1 MWPAFL
7 VFDLRYLLKQRRRT
21 FITVV
26 SMILAVS
33 MVTSVGLIVSSLQ
46 NMLIV
51 DQTSSNG
58 TWHYKL
64 ILSDTATDSQRQQFY
79 DLALSKE
86 VEATGKLIYEDLSVG
101 KFKSLKRCTTCSTP
115 VRPHTH

>member
-33 MVTSVGLIVSSLQ
+33 MVTSVGLIVC
-46 NMLIV
+46 
-51 DQTSSNG
+51 
-58 TWHYKL
+58 K
-64 ILSDTATDSQRQQFY
+64 
-79 DLALSKE
+79 
-86 VEATGKLIYEDLSVG
+86 
-101 KFKSLKRCTTCSTP
+101 
-115 VRPHTH
+115 